1 MSKQKCLVFFW
12 LFSSVTVTIS
22 DERSPVSTPPHHRR
36 HNLKLFVFGDSYAD
50 TGNWPKS
57 YGGSWQEPYG
67 ITFPG
72 TPSGRFSDGRVLTDY
87 IAGILGTKSPMTY
100 LGWKSGEKKSIKY
113 GMNFA
118 YGGTGVFNTLVNQ
131 PNMTTQINYFQ
142 QLVQQKQDLLHTSSI
157 AILSIAGNDYATYF
171 TSNHTLKDLS
181 GLTKSVISQLVSNVK
196 RIHEL
201 GVRKIGITAMEPL
214 GCLPQFTVSTSY
226 QKCSNTENS
235 IAEFHNQVLLESVRK
250 LNNESDDKSLFVI
263 LDLYK
268 AFSMALNLRQNL
280 STGNSK
286 LETLLKP
293 CYQGVSKEY
302 SCGNIEK
309 GTKIMKYSV
318 CGNPNDSFFWDMI
331 HPSQQGWYAVS
342 SNLHSSLLQ
351 LL

>member
-1 MSKQKCLVFFW
+1 MNKHTCLVFFC
-12 LFSSVTVTIS
+12 LFSSLTVTIS
-22 DERSPVSTPPHHRR
+22 DERFPV
-36 HNLKLFVFGDSYAD
+36 NLKLFVFGDSYAD

-87 IAGILGTKSPMTY
+87 IAGILGTKSPITY
-100 LGWKSGEKKSIKY
+100 GGWKSGEKKSIRY

-142 QLVQQKQDLLHTSSI
+142 QLIQQKQDLLHASSI
-157 AILSIAGNDYATYF
+157 AILSLAGNDYATYF
-171 TSNHTLKDLS
+171 TSNHTLK
-181 GLTKSVISQLVSNVK
+181 

-201 GVRKIGITAMEPL
+201 GVRKIGITTMEPL
-214 GCLPQFTVSTSY
+214 GCLPQFTVFKSY

-235 IAEFHNQVLLESVRK
+235 IAEFHNQVLVESVRK
-250 LNNESDDKSLFVI
+250 LNNESDGKSLFVI

-268 AFSMALNLRQNL
+268 AFLIALNLRQNL

-286 LETLLKP
+286 LEMLLKP
-293 CYQGVSKEY
+293 CCQGVSKEY
-302 SCGNIEK
+302 SCGNVEK
-309 GTKIMKYSV
+309 DTKILKYSV

-331 HPSQQGWYAVS
+331 HPSQRGWHAVS
-342 SNLHSSLLQ
+342 SSLRSSLLQ